1 MLRTLMMTLLLTATG
16 PLWAITVENVDV
28 PDVVPATADSPEM
41 TLRGASVR
49 RVYGFVEVYVGAL
62 YLKNSTLEDKEI
74 IRVDD
79 PRRMVFYVTS
89 ERVSARRFT
98 NAIQEGLA
106 INITTG
112 EMAAMSERVN
122 QLVSLFDHKFV
133 EGTVGYI
140 EWVPDLQ
147 ESRIVIDD
155 TVRGSVPGK
164 DLNDALLKIW
174 IGDHPVSERFKEE
187 VLGHRDS

>member
-1 MLRTLMMTLLLTATG
+1 MLRTLMMTLLLTTAL
-16 PLWAITVENVDV
+16 PLWAITIENVDV
-28 PDVVPATADSPEM
+28 PEVVPATADSPEM
-41 TLRGASVR
+41 ILRGASVR

-62 YLKNSTLEDKEI
+62 YLTNNAFDDKEI
-74 IRVDD
+74 IRLDD

-106 INITTG
+106 INISKD

-133 EGTVGYI
+133 AGTVGYI

-147 ESRIVIDD
+147 ESRIVIDNS
-155 TVRGSVPGK
+155 VRGTVPGK